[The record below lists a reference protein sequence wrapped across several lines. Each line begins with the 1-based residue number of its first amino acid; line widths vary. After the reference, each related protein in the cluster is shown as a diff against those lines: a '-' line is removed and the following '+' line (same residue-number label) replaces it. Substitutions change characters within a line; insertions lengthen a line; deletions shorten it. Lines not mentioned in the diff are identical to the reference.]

1 MARSATAKSASRPV
15 GSKAG
20 FEEAFAPIEG
30 VIPRISIEAFC
41 ETESFADALRGAA
54 NDRRMVKTSLAVS
67 MGGVVRAAKSY
78 SDSSTPNLLIVES
91 SEGGFGIFSE
101 LEQLA
106 EVCDASTKVVVA
118 APSNDV
124 TLYRELKRQGVDEY
138 IVTPSSPMQVI
149 DAISAIYSGPSSA
162 PLGKILAFVGAKGGV
177 GSSTLAHNVAAA
189 IARRRQKET
198 IILDLDI
205 EFGTAGLDFNQDP
218 TRSIL
223 DALADG
229 DKLDDV
235 KLKRLLIE
243 AGPNLRILAAPSS
256 LDVKVE
262 IDEAA
267 VTALLDVLRK
277 SGDYVVI
284 DAPHVWSPWVRHALL
299 LSDDVVLVSAPDLA
313 SLRNLKS
320 MYDSLKNRRP
330 NDPPP
335 RVVLNQVGVE
345 KRPEI
350 PLKDYVNVLGVQP
363 DLVLSYDA
371 AVFGSASN
379 GGQMLFESAPRH
391 KATADLDAFSDS
403 FFSTTRNGRRI
414 LRSGVASASSGGS
427 RKGGL
432 DPLGA
437 IKGFMDKLRTRGK
450 SQRDDEDDE
459 DDDEDDK
466 K

>member
-1 MARSATAKSASRPV
+1 MARSATAKSASRPAET
-15 GSKAG
+15 S
-20 FEEAFAPIEG
+20 EEAFAPIEG
-30 VIPRISIEAFC
+30 VIPRVSIEAYC

-54 NDRRMVKTSLAVS
+54 ADRRMVKTSLAVS
-67 MGGVVRAAKSY
+67 MGGVARAAKSY
-78 SDSSTPNLLIVES
+78 SDASTPNLLIVES

-101 LEQLA
+101 LEMLA

-149 DAISAIYSGPSSA
+149 DAISAIYAGPATA
-162 PLGKILAFVGAKGGV
+162 PMGKILAFVGSKGGV

-243 AGPNLRILAAPSS
+243 ENQHLRILAAPSS

-262 IDEAA
+262 IDEASI
-267 VTALLDVLRK
+267 TSLLDVLRK

-284 DAPHVWSPWVRHALL
+284 DAPHGWTPWVRQALL
-299 LSDDVVLVSAPDLA
+299 LADDIVLVGAPDLA
-313 SLRNLKS
+313 SLRNVKGL
-320 MYDSLKNRRP
+320 YDSLKARRP

-335 RVVLNQVGVE
+335 RIVLNQVGVE

-350 PLKDYVNVLGVQP
+350 PLKDYVSVLGAHP
-363 DLVLSYDA
+363 DLVLPYDA
-371 AVFGSASN
+371 AIFGAASN
-379 GGQMLFESAPRH
+379 GGQMLFDSAPRH
-391 KATADLDAFSDS
+391 KVTTDLDAFSDS

-414 LRSGVASASSGGS
+414 LRSGSSSGGGPVGGAK
-427 RKGGL
+427 KGGL
-432 DPLGA
+432 NPLSA
-437 IKGFMDKLRTRGK
+437 VKGFMDKLRARRK
-450 SQRDDEDDE
+450 DEEPEDDEDDE
-459 DDDEDDK
+459 DDDRK
-466 K
+466 